1 MVSVVKFFD
10 YERYEKV
17 GELIDYSNIFYQ
29 FNSQLLTRVQCVS
42 ANVDKILS
50 LFEITVQVYPAAL
63 SSLDLYRRVP
73 PDVSIMLRKLSTA
86 RVLIQSQPGNK
97 IL

>member
-29 FNSQLLTRVQCVS
+29 SNS
-42 ANVDKILS
+42 
-50 LFEITVQVYPAAL
+50 
-63 SSLDLYRRVP
+63 
-73 PDVSIMLRKLSTA
+73 
-86 RVLIQSQPGNK
+86 
-97 IL
+97 